1 MVPPW
6 SAGAVGQRA
15 QQAAAANVSIPGGAP
30 PPAAEVAADEDNEG
44 PRVAINITEWEAV
57 VRPGSGFCH
66 LEGSLTTPPCTEGLS
81 WFLQTDVLPVSR
93 VQVSAFTAIRNAAPN
108 DGNARPLQD
117 TNGRAVVCYGPVADL
132 AAAGAASRASP
143 SPSPSPSAGGGG
155 DDAAAC
161 FPASAAVTTA
171 AGATVRMADVAVG
184 DELRTGPASTSAV
197 YTWSHRLPAGRHP
210 FVRLTTADGR
220 ALTASPGHLVYANGV
235 LTAAADVAI
244 GDTLPAVA
252 ANASLTSLSMS
263 SSAAAATAAAE
274 AATPAR
280 VVAVDRVVADGL
292 FHPHTLDGDLVVDG
306 FVVSTWTTAVPVA
319 AARAALAP
327 LAAVYRWTGR
337 SVSVL
342 HGGGR
347 GWVDAARTLAVA
359 ALSVL

>member
-1 MVPPW
+1 
-6 SAGAVGQRA
+6 
-15 QQAAAANVSIPGGAP
+15 
-30 PPAAEVAADEDNEG
+30 
-44 PRVAINITEWEAV
+44 
-57 VRPGSGFCH
+57 
-66 LEGSLTTPPCTEGLS
+66 
-81 WFLQTDVLPVSR
+81 
-93 VQVSAFTAIRNAAPN
+93 
-108 DGNARPLQD
+108 
-117 TNGRAVVCYGPVADL
+117 L

-143 SPSPSPSAGGGG
+143 SPSPSPPSSGGGG
-155 DDAAAC
+155 GDAAAC

-184 DELRTGPASTSAV
+184 TVVRTGPASTSAV

-235 LTAAADVAI
+235 LTAAADVAV
-244 GDTLPAVA
+244 GDTLPAIA
-252 ANASLTSLSMS
+252 ANASLTSRSLS
-263 SSAAAATAAAE
+263 SSAAAAAAVT
-274 AATPAR
+274 TPAH

-327 LAAVYRWTGR
+327 AAAVYRWTGW
-337 SVSVL
+337 SASVL

-359 ALSVL
+359 ALSVF